1 MHDLAFDPH
10 QFFKHNAPVHSEY
23 AGNGEFTTTGVS
35 FDDYSRMHGG
45 QQSLFRG
52 RRAPPPRWALNDV
65 ELREV
70 LVRFLERRAGLLRPQ
85 CGSYTER
92 IKRARAKLAR
102 RAPFDSALLD
112 RLCRAYVAAKRERR
126 RNAARLRM
134 QEIQIENLDTCLRMV
149 DPLPV
154 VARIVYLY
162 HRCGLDSVQ
171 VGTAVHLKPPH
182 IRGLL
187 WRLAR
192 VAERLGVEQHP
203 RGLSK
208 DSAKK
213 YSSAVPTAH
222 GPRRTDPSSSYQR
235 NSCDCGPIVI
245 PKYSR

>member
-10 QFFKHNAPVHSEY
+10 QFFRPSAPVHAEY
-23 AGNGEFTTTGVS
+23 AGNGEFTSSGVS
-35 FDDYSRMHGG
+35 FDDYSRMHKGG
-45 QQSLFRG
+45 QNLFRG
-52 RRAPPPRWALNDV
+52 RRAPPPRWALNDL

-70 LVRFLERRAGLLRPQ
+70 LVRFLERRAGLLNPRGGTHAQ
-85 CGSYTER
+85 R
-92 IKRARAKLAR
+92 IKRARAKLAS
-102 RAPFDSALLD
+102 RAPVDSALLD
-112 RLCRAYVAAKRERR
+112 RLCREYVAAKRERR

-187 WRLAR
+187 WRLDR
-192 VAERLGVEQHP
+192 VAKEVCP
-203 RGLSK
+203 VI
-208 DSAKK
+208 
-213 YSSAVPTAH
+213 SSN
-222 GPRRTDPSSSYQR
+222 RS
-235 NSCDCGPIVI
+235 
-245 PKYSR
+245 